1 MGPVGSTILSH
12 VSSLPTSFDVLLLAS
27 IYLLICRCK
36 YTTSTYHYGRSKNGI
51 VKFDL
56 FFLFFVIYYF
66 KKCILII
73 EAELLLGLRHGS
85 CWRQG
90 LTVFQVHPWGRRAC
104 LRSIGG
110 QEWWVPWPWAT
121 LESKLLQRFGLKR
134 QKKPPIYLGV
144 LLLHWE
150 RVAVWTLSWE
160 RESVF
165 PPWIQFYCAWDILT
179 PDWLSLPRLKFK
191 ECRNALTITDSA
203 NSCACMFVGLEKNHS
218 PPPDITE

>member
-134 QKKPPIYLGV
+134 QKKTPHILRCIITALRKGSGVDIVMGAGKCISSLNPV
-144 LLLHWE
+144 LLCLRYPH
-150 RVAVWTLSWE
+150 
-160 RESVF
+160 
-165 PPWIQFYCAWDILT
+165 
-179 PDWLSLPRLKFK
+179 PRL
-191 ECRNALTITDSA
+191 AQ
-203 NSCACMFVGLEKNHS
+203 S
-218 PPPDITE
+218 PQIKV